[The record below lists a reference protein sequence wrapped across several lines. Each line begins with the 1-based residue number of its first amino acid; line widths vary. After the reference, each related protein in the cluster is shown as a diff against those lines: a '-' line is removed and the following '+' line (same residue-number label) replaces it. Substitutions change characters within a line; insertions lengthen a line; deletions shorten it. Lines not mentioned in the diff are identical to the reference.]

1 MPNGRVRVNVFAD
14 RTPTLDS
21 LLLQMEFNKELS
33 KTIRIITDE

>member
-14 RTPTLDS
+14 RTPTLS
-21 LLLQMEFNKELS
+21 KRFLQMEFNKELS